1 MSNLVFL
8 LLIFAGLVRLQVFLS
23 KRKNKWLG
31 LILPLLWVVFTVV
44 TFLLSIFTFG
54 SIKMTEGIDGVSQVI
69 TRTNATVL
77 DNILLWLLPALIMN
91 IPTFIF
97 LAIYFACREQFKK
110 NNELE
115 KMNIQDLE

>member
-1 MSNLVFL
+1 MVL
-8 LLIFAGLVRLQVFLS
+8 LQVFLS

-31 LILPLLWVVFTVV
+31 LILPLLCMSFSAVA
-44 TFLLSIFTFG
+44 FLNGIIFN
-54 SIKMTEGIDGVSQVI
+54 QV
-69 TRTNATVL
+69 RAMSTNATVL
-77 DNILLWLLPALIMN
+77 DTILQWLLPLFIMN
-91 IPTFIF
+91 IPTIVS